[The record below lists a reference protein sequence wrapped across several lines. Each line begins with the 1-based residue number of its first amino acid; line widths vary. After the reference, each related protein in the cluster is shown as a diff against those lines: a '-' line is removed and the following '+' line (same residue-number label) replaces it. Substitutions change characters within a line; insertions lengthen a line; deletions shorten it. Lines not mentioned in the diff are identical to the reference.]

1 MLTKISF
8 NYYLIFRHV
17 MEIEVVLLPSLP
29 SEIFVDLGSSA
40 DLSCL
45 SNFRD
50 DIEVT
55 WQKDYKDVL
64 NFNTHTDMV
73 RTKIRSFLCTITIL
87 QIFNSLFN
95 QMVL

>member
-1 MLTKISF
+1 MKQILKKKLVLKYHFKKYS
-8 NYYLIFRHV
+8 RHV
-17 MEIEVVLLPSLP
+17 MEVEVVLLPSLP

-45 SNFRD
+45 TSHRD

-64 NFNTHTDMV
+64 NFNTHTDTV
-73 RTKIRSFLCTITIL
+73 CVTNL
-87 QIFNSLFN
+87 IFHLD
-95 QMVL
+95 VC